1 MNLWGIYHK
10 DIPDFLRLLSQMDA
24 MQRLGDVG
32 MNCGCEY
39 TAFDRFSGLQPYSR
53 LDHSMGV
60 ALIVWHFTA
69 DKAQAAAGLLHDIAT
84 PVFAHT
90 VDFLNGDH
98 LKQESTE
105 SATEKMILADP
116 QLRKILQENG
126 IDAEQVTDYHQ
137 YPIADNDAPG
147 LAADRLEYTLGNGV
161 NYGFITSQQAK
172 ALYDDLVVGIN
183 EKQQQELMFAS
194 RERALEFAAL
204 ALRCSKVYISDEDRY
219 AMQSLAEI
227 LKEALYTG
235 VLTRQD
241 LYTRETQ
248 VVEKL
253 KDSALADSW
262 QQFCACRQ
270 LLRGDAPGN
279 GDGWY
284 QILAKKR
291 YINPYIRNIGRASV
305 IEPPFGEEL
314 AAFLATPQTIW
325 LKGVSE

>member
-10 DIPDFLRLLSQMDA
+10 DIPDLLRQLSQADA
-24 MQRLGDVG
+24 LQRLSDVG

-69 DKAQAAAGLLHDIAT
+69 DKTQAAAGLLHDIAT

-105 SATEKMILADP
+105 SATEKMIFADP

-126 IDAEQVTDYHQ
+126 IDVEQVTDYHR

-161 NYGFITSQQAK
+161 NYGFITRQQAK

-183 EKQQQELMFAS
+183 EKHQPELMFAS
-194 RERALEFAAL
+194 KEQALGFARL
-204 ALRCSKVYISDEDRY
+204 ALRCSKIYVSDEDRY
-219 AMQSLAEI
+219 AMQALAQL
-227 LKEALYTG
+227 LKDALDAG
-235 VLTRQD
+235 ILTRED
-241 LYTRETQ
+241 LYTRETPVTQ
-248 VVEKL
+248 KL
-253 KDSALADSW
+253 LSSCLATRW
-262 QQFCACRQ
+262 QQFCGYRQ
-270 LLRGDAPGN
+270 LLRAAQPEGGE
-279 GDGWY
+279 GWY
-284 QILAKKR
+284 QIFAKKR
-291 YINPYIRNIGRASV
+291 YIDPYIRGQGRVSEVVPAFAK
-305 IEPPFGEEL
+305 EMT
-314 AAFLATPQTIW
+314 AFLNRPQTGWI
-325 LKGVSE
+325 KGV

>member
-1 MNLWGIYHK
+1 MNLWEIYRK
-10 DIPDFLRLLSQMDA
+10 DIPDFLRLLAQTDA

-39 TAFDRFSGLQPYSR
+39 TSFDRFSGLQPYSR

-69 DKAQAAAGLLHDIAT
+69 DKAQSAAGLLHDIAT

-105 SATEKMILADP
+105 RATEKMILADL

-126 IDAEQVTDYHQ
+126 IEAEQVADYHQ

-161 NYGFITSQQAK
+161 NYGFITHQQAK
-172 ALYDDLVVGIN
+172 LLYEDLVVAEN
-183 EKQQQELMFAS
+183 EKHQPELMFTS
-194 RERALEFAAL
+194 RERALEFAVL
-204 ALRCSKVYISDEDRY
+204 ALYCSKVYVSDEDRY
-219 AMQSLAEI
+219 AMQALAQLLKDALDTGI
-227 LKEALYTG
+227 LTEK
-235 VLTRQD
+235 D
-241 LYTRETQ
+241 LYTRETP
-248 VVEKL
+248 VIEKL
-253 KDSALADSW
+253 KASCLAPHW
-262 QQFCACRQ
+262 QQFCTCRQ
-270 LLRGDAPGN
+270 LMYSDKPKN

-284 QILAKKR
+284 QIPAKKR
-291 YINPYIRNIGRASV
+291 YIDPYIRDTGRV
-305 IEPPFGEEL
+305 TTLEL
-314 AAFLATPQTIW
+314 AFAAEMAAFLEQPQTVW
-325 LKGVSE
+325 LKGV

>member
-10 DIPDFLRLLSQMDA
+10 DIPDFLQLLSQTDA

-39 TAFDRFSGLQPYSR
+39 TAFDRFSRLQPYSR

-69 DKAQAAAGLLHDIAT
+69 DKAQSAAGLLHDIAT

-126 IDAEQVTDYHQ
+126 IDAQQVTDYHQ

-161 NYGFITSQQAK
+161 NYGFITYQQAK

-183 EKQQQELMFAS
+183 EKQQQELMFTS
-194 RERALEFAAL
+194 RERALEFAVL
-204 ALRCSKVYISDEDRY
+204 ALCCSKVYVSDEDRY
-219 AMQSLAEI
+219 TMQALAQLLKDALDAGI
-227 LKEALYTG
+227 LTEK
-235 VLTRQD
+235 D
-241 LYTRETQ
+241 LYTRETP
-248 VVEKL
+248 VIEKL
-253 KDSALADSW
+253 KASCLAPRW
-262 QQFCACRQ
+262 QQFCTCRQ
-270 LLRGDAPGN
+270 LMYSDKPEN
-279 GDGWY
+279 GEGWY
-284 QILAKKR
+284 QIPAKKR
-291 YINPYIRNIGRASV
+291 YIDPYIRDTGRVSTL
-305 IEPPFGEEL
+305 EPAFAAEM
-314 AAFLATPQTIW
+314 AAFLEQPQTVW
-325 LKGVSE
+325 LKGV